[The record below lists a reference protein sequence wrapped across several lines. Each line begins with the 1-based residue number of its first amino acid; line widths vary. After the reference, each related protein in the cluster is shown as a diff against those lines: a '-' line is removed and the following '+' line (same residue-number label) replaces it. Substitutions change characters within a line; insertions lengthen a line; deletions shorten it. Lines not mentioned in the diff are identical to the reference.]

1 MIVTTQQKSGPAG
14 ASSSSKSSSRA
25 TDTRATDRRGAGSA
39 RSVTDNSPENQ
50 LDALIALCKAS
61 ADPLRLQVLRVMC
74 NDSFGVSEL
83 CAILDIRQPA
93 LSHHLKILAAAG
105 LVATRREGN
114 SIFYSRS
121 SLGQRPDL
129 ESLHQELFASVD
141 RLPLSAVIEAR
152 LQTLYRRRE
161 ENSQNFFRHNAQKFQ
176 QQQDL
181 IASYEQYADTV
192 ATILQDAPLQRRD
205 IALEVGPGDGAF
217 LARLAPGF
225 KRVVALDNA
234 AEMLARARDTS
245 ECAGLDNVEFIHGD
259 TGRPELSNL
268 AADCAILNMVL
279 HHTPSP
285 GQVIHD
291 VATSLAPGG
300 VMVVTDLCRHDQAWA
315 RENCGDLWLGFEPE
329 ALTGWATE
337 AGLDELASVYL
348 AQRNGFQIQVRLF
361 SQP

>member
-1 MIVTTQQKSGPAG
+1 MSEEDASLLQPASQSTGNALSGTG
-14 ASSSSKSSSRA
+14 LEL
-25 TDTRATDRRGAGSA
+25 
-39 RSVTDNSPENQ
+39 ENQ
-50 LDALIALCKAS
+50 LDALIALCKAT
-61 ADPLRLQVLRVMC
+61 ADPVRLQVLRVMC

-83 CAILDIRQPA
+83 CALLAIRQPA
-93 LSHHLKILAAAG
+93 LSHHLKILALAG

-129 ESLHQELFASVD
+129 EALQQELFAAVD
-141 RLPLSAVIEAR
+141 QLPLSAAIEQR
-152 LQTLYRRRE
+152 LQTLYRQRE
-161 ENSQNFFRHNAQKFQ
+161 ENSQNFFRHNAGKFH

-192 ATILQDAPLQRRD
+192 AAVLRDAPLRRRTT
-205 IALEVGPGDGAF
+205 ALEVGPGDGAF

-225 KRVVALDNA
+225 ERVVALDNA
-234 AEMLARARDTS
+234 AEMLARARETAQS
-245 ECAGLDNVEFIHGD
+245 AGLGNVEFIHGD
-259 TGRPELSNL
+259 TSRPELTTL
-268 AADCAILNMVL
+268 ATDCAVLNMVL

-285 GQVIHD
+285 GQVIRD
-291 VATSLAPGG
+291 VAASLAPGG
-300 VMVVTDLCRHDQAWA
+300 VMVITDLCRHDQAWA
-315 RENCGDLWLGFEPE
+315 RETCGDLWLGFDPD
-329 ALTGWATE
+329 ALTGWAQE